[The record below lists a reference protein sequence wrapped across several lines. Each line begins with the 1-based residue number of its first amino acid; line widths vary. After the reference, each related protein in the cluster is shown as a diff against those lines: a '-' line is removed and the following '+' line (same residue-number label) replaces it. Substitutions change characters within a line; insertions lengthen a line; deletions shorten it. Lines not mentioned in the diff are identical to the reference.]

1 VDVINLT
8 KLILEYASD
17 KIWMIDSEDF
27 GFGYFIWILVEV
39 HCF

>member
-17 KIWMIDSEDF
+17 KIWMIDSGWKLF
-27 GFGYFIWILVEV
+27 KIVFI
-39 HCF
+39 